1 MPADESNGIVGSHMR
16 YLCNLTVKLRG
27 RVNTPDKRRGRT
39 ISASACGAK
48 PLTRHGPLLR
58 LLGPSGRVA
67 SELMRVDDKAK
78 MLGELVIQCTPGSVR
93 GLSLPVNSRTPT
105 VTGRLVHRLNQA
117 SPDTT
122 TSNVFGREEI
132 LQIADIT
139 QSGCAAMEHIVRE
152 TNEMA
157 GPFRNDCLHRLG
169 RVEEPF
175 PRGLSDLFGK
185 CRGAAAVVEG
195 VVPVPE
201 RSPLVVVGTQ
211 DGSNRKSLGHG
222 VKGPN
227 GEVERPHD
235 AASSAI
241 RASRPAPTIV
251 RRHQSITF
259 NYAARPAGRH
269 AVRVVARAHRP
280 TICSPA
286 SLRAAPD

>member
-1 MPADESNGIVGSHMR
+1 MRRAKIDANVSRLRPNGESEGPRDHAGQAPRAHTLS
-16 YLCNLTVKLRG
+16 
-27 RVNTPDKRRGRT
+27 RVPQRQTT
-39 ISASACGAK
+39 HASR
-48 PLTRHGPLLR
+48 PLQR
-58 LLGPSGRVA
+58 LLGPCDRVA

-105 VTGRLVHRLNQA
+105 LTGRLVHRLNQA
-117 SPDTT
+117 SPDAT

-169 RVEEPF
+169 RLEEPF

-201 RSPLVVVGTQ
+201 RSPPVVIGTQ

-227 GEVERPHD
+227 DEVERPHAD
-235 AASSAI
+235 ASSATPAKNSAA
-241 RASRPAPTIV
+241 RSRRTCTAPSRPAPTE
-251 RRHQSITF
+251 
-259 NYAARPAGRH
+259 G
-269 AVRVVARAHRP
+269 
-280 TICSPA
+280 
-286 SLRAAPD
+286 